1 VKVEGTIVAP
11 DEVSAWGKVSSPT
24 WLVFEHVTNFSISG
38 TGTFNGQGKNWWA
51 CKKAKTC
58 KQAPT
63 VCCLT
68 THPCTTNLFQYPNVL
83 NTHMLVGN

>member
-51 CKKAKTC
+51 CKKAKTMVC
-58 KQAPT
+58 LEMICRQLRFTMAP
-63 VCCLT
+63 
-68 THPCTTNLFQYPNVL
+68 
-83 NTHMLVGN
+83 MLRWKM